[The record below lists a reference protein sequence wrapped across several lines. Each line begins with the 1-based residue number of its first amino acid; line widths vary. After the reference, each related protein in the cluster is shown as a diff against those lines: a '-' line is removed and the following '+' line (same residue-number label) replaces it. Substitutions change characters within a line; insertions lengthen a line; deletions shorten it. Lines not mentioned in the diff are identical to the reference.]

1 MPAKDHGARLEEV
14 PLLGQSFIA
23 NRRHALEVRAARAQL
38 RFVNGL
44 SLLLTDEFQQVGPTP
59 RREILA
65 HPKGTILSRYV
76 RDGGAKTAGR
86 TPVLLVPPLMV
97 RPYIYDLR
105 NGASLAQTLMNAG
118 LDTYLVDF
126 GVPDEDDREVRLDD
140 YVLDYLPACIEAARK
155 ESGSDDV
162 FLLGWCKGGIFA
174 ALYAAAFA
182 PAPVRGIV
190 SIAAPIDM
198 KKLGL
203 LWWTARAAQKQVP
216 SITQRMGNVPGVL
229 SSTAFKLMNP
239 LRTVTQYA
247 DLWANLWNAEYIEG
261 HEAMRKFL
269 GDFIP
274 YPQAAFEQLVTQL
287 VAENSLVEGK
297 LEMGGRA
304 IDLAKVHA
312 PLLCIAGDD
321 DQVTTKGSAKAL
333 VSLVGSKDKEFMVI
347 PGGHIGVLVGGNT
360 RENVWPKI
368 TEWLVQRSQS

>member
-1 MPAKDHGARLEEV
+1 MIGP
-14 PLLGQSFIA
+14 FIE
-23 NRRHALEVRAARAQL
+23 NRRHALQIRAARAQL

-44 SLLLTDEFQQVGPTP
+44 SLLLTDEFQKVGQTP
-59 RREILA
+59 SRKVLE
-65 HPKGTILSRYV
+65 HPRGTTLHRYT
-76 RDGGAKTAGR
+76 RSTPAKKK

-105 NGASLAQTLMNAG
+105 KGASFAQTLLEAG
-118 LDTYLVDF
+118 LDVYLVDF
-126 GVPDEDDREVRLDD
+126 GVPDEDDRAVRLDD
-140 YVLDYLPACIEAARK
+140 YVTDFLPACIEAARK
-155 ESGSDDV
+155 ESGSEDV
-162 FLLGWCKGGIFA
+162 YLFGWCKGGIFS
-174 ALYAAAFA
+174 ALYTAAFT

-216 SITQRMGNVPGVL
+216 AITERMGNVPGFL

-247 DLWANLWNAEYIEG
+247 DLWANLWNAEYLEG

-269 GDFIP
+269 DDFIP
-274 YPQAAFEQLVTQL
+274 YPQAAFEQLVKEL
-287 VAENSLVEGK
+287 VADNALAEGK
-297 LEMGGRA
+297 LAMGGRQ
-304 IDLAKVHA
+304 IDLKKVTC

-333 VSLVGSKDKEFMVI
+333 VNLVGSSDKEFLVV
-347 PGGHIGVLVGGNT
+347 PGGHIGVVVGSGS
-360 RENVWPKI
+360 REKLWPRI
-368 TEWLVQRSQS
+368 ANWYLER